1 RRAPLRDRARRV
13 RVRAPTRRT
22 RVHRVPRRRQR
33 PHRLAL
39 PDHPRTRRGGGV
51 VSTRDIIDRA
61 RNLSTRQLDVP
72 CGYPHQP
79 ADWIETVNA
88 LVAEVDQLRA
98 QIAAVQALAD
108 RWTVA
113 AADAADPP
121 PSQL

>member
-1 RRAPLRDRARRV
+1 
-13 RVRAPTRRT
+13 
-22 RVHRVPRRRQR
+22 
-33 PHRLAL
+33 
-39 PDHPRTRRGGGV
+39 GGGV

-98 QIAAVQALAD
+98 QIAAGPALAA
-108 RWTVA
+108 RCPVA
-113 AADAADPP
+113 AADAADPT
-121 PSQL
+121 PSQLTRYCCAADMRAALDVEVTDG